1 MFYSLICYNVKFII
15 FIINNRNYLKRSYRI
30 LYILLKHYLLTM
42 KTHMN
47 NTTALTM
54 KNDILGHTMF
64 SKHQYTLHSGAV
76 KPIVVTKHKQ

>member
-1 MFYSLICYNVKFII
+1 
-15 FIINNRNYLKRSYRI
+15 
-30 LYILLKHYLLTM
+30 M

-64 SKHQYTLHSGAV
+64 SKHQFTLHSGAV